1 MIQEYVI
8 ACTVPFCVIFQLCWI
23 YIHLSRVMSCST
35 MLKGNMMGL
44 CLFKETWSWIPIM
57 SCGLGEHIFV
67 VCETEQCCTIR
78 VPFYA
83 PIIHYYCCPMSY
95 WSNISAT
102 WLWMT
107 YHLWMIVES
116 YRELISRVKLD
127 RVKSVEHLFSDS
139 VSFCMYTMTF
149 LTLQHI

>member
-1 MIQEYVI
+1 VIQEYVI

-23 YIHLSRVMSCST
+23 YTLIPCYVLFNKVERLHDGSL
-35 MLKGNMMGL
+35 LIQKNMMMN
-44 CLFKETWSWIPIM
+44 TYHIM
-57 SCGLGEHIFV
+57 WTRWTRFF
-67 VCETEQCCTIR
+67 VCETEQCCTIC
-78 VPFYA
+78 VPFYV

-116 YRELISRVKLD
+116 YRELISRVRLD
-127 RVKSVEHLFSDS
+127 GVKSIEHLFSDS
-139 VSFCMYTMTF
+139 VSFCMYTVTF

>member
-23 YIHLSRVMSCST
+23 YTLIPCYVLFNDVERLHDGSLLIQR
-35 MLKGNMMGL
+35 NMMMNTYHVMWTRWTR
-44 CLFKETWSWIPIM
+44 F
-57 SCGLGEHIFV
+57 F
-67 VCETEQCCTIR
+67 VCETEQCCTIC
-78 VPFYA
+78 VPFYV

-139 VSFCMYTMTF
+139 VSFCMYTVTF